1 MMNLPEDFIR
11 ETRQLMG
18 EERFNRYLGAFE
30 EEAPVSIRLNVT
42 GGRFFCNIAGDVTK
56 EPSPCYIQVDAHWR
70 FLFASSKI
78 AIEALFAHQLPCL
91 ADEILW

>member
-30 EEAPVSIRLNVT
+30 EEAPVSIRLNLHKGT
-42 GGRFFCNIAGDVTK
+42 GTLCTVQTPLQPGSVAIVKIGDKSVK
-56 EPSPCYIQVDAHWR
+56 VVVR
-70 FLFASSKI
+70 
-78 AIEALFAHQLPCL
+78 
-91 ADEILW
+91 